1 MKSALAEL
9 SSAWRLLSR
18 SGKRILASY
27 GLSLVLLSGL
37 DAAALVLVSR
47 MFVGELIDFQ
57 DDLPSLVAMV
67 ALFVARTILSTA
79 SSWWAVRAMAAEEA
93 RIGSENLGFLL
104 NRDFAL
110 PLTETDYYNAVDR
123 GPSSV
128 TQGLLMYSVTIGSE
142 AATTAVILA
151 TLLVLDFPTAV
162 SSTVYF
168 VLVALL
174 QHRVLSRASAKAGDV
189 VVRETNAVYE
199 ALNDGFK
206 LRKVLRVMPSS
217 SFREEVGA
225 RRSRL
230 ADARGRI
237 AFLGTLPRYTM
248 ELVLSIG
255 LVVVSGV
262 AYMVNGESGTVK
274 AIAIFGVAGFRLLP
288 AINRIQG
295 LILMLFSTV
304 PAARLARLDTSS
316 VSTTSSGTDLETEW
330 TVEFRKVSF
339 RYPSSDTD
347 VIHDVSFALEH
358 GLQYAIVGPSG
369 AGKTTLLDLM
379 LGVLQPSSGT
389 VTRSSGTLVGYVPQ
403 DTHLARTGLKENVA
417 LEWDITRI
425 DERHVTDALESAA
438 IESLSQRFS
447 APDHPI
453 MSDATA
459 SGGQRQRVGLARA
472 LYRSPSLLVLDE
484 VTSALDAETESLV
497 MGSIREMRGRTT
509 VVIVAHRLTTVQ
521 HVDRVIYLDEGAVLG
536 VGTFEELRRTIPQL
550 QRQIELGTLDLV
562 D

>member
-1 MKSALAEL
+1 MKSTLTEL
-9 SSAWRLLSR
+9 SSAWHLLSR
-18 SGKRILASY
+18 NGKRVLTTY
-27 GLSLVLLSGL
+27 GVSLVLLSGL

-47 MFVGELIDFQ
+47 LFVGEIVDIQ
-57 DDLPSLVAMV
+57 DNLSSLVLMV
-67 ALFVARTILSTA
+67 VLFVVRTLLSTA
-79 SSWWAVRAMAAEEA
+79 SSWWAMRAMASEES
-93 RIGSENLGFLL
+93 RIGNENLAQLL
-104 NRDFAL
+104 TSDFST
-110 PLTETDYYNAVDR
+110 PLTEADYYNAVDR
-123 GPSSV
+123 GPASV
-128 TQGLLMYSVTIGSE
+128 TQGLLMYSVTIASE

-151 TLLVLDFPTAV
+151 TLLILDFPTAV

-174 QHRVLSRASAKAGDV
+174 QHRVLSRASARAGDV
-189 VVRETNAVYE
+189 VVGETNRVYE

-217 SFREEVGA
+217 SFRDEVGV
-225 RRSRL
+225 RRSQL
-230 ADARGRI
+230 ADARARI

-262 AYMVNGESGTVK
+262 AYLVNGETGTIK

-288 AINRIQG
+288 SINRIQG

-304 PAARLARLDTSS
+304 PAARLARLESSS
-316 VSTTSSGTDLETEW
+316 VVPSLLATHQESDEAVL
-330 TVEFRKVSF
+330 FRNVSF

-347 VIHDVSFALEH
+347 VIRDVSFSLKH

-379 LGVLQPSSGT
+379 LGVIQPSSGT
-389 VTRSSGTLVGYVPQ
+389 VTQASGTVVGYVPQ
-403 DTHLARTGLKENVA
+403 DTHLARTGLRENVA
-417 LEWDITRI
+417 LEWDTTKI
-425 DERHVTDALESAA
+425 DEHNVTDALESAA

-447 APDHPI
+447 TSDHPI

-484 VTSALDAETESLV
+484 VTSALDAETENLV
-497 MGSIREMRGRTT
+497 MGSIRDMRGRTT

-521 HVDRVIYLDEGAVLG
+521 HVDRVIYLDEGTVLG
-536 VGTFEELRRTIPQL
+536 VGTFEELRRAIPQL
-550 QRQIELGTLDLV
+550 QRQIDLGTLDLV

>member
-1 MKSALAEL
+1 MKSTLTEL

-18 SGKRILASY
+18 KGRRVLTTY
-27 GLSLVLLSGL
+27 GVSLVLLSGL

-47 MFVGELIDFQ
+47 LFVGEIVDIQ
-57 DDLPSLVAMV
+57 DDLVSLVMMV
-67 ALFVARTILSTA
+67 VLFVVRTLLSTA
-79 SSWWAVRAMAAEEA
+79 SSFWAMRAMAFEEA
-93 RIGSENLGFLL
+93 RIGNENLGQLL
-104 NRDFAL
+104 TRDFST

-123 GPSSV
+123 GPASV
-128 TQGLLMYSVTIGSE
+128 TQGLLMYSVTIASE

-174 QHRVLSRASAKAGDV
+174 QHRVLSRASARAGDV
-189 VVRETNAVYE
+189 AVRETNRVYE

-206 LRKVLRVMPSS
+206 LRKVLKVMPSS
-217 SFREEVGA
+217 SYRDEVGV

-230 ADARGRI
+230 ADARARI

-262 AYMVNGESGTVK
+262 AYLVNGESGTIK

-304 PAARLARLDTSS
+304 PAARLARLESPS
-316 VSTTSSGTDLETEW
+316 VVTTSPETHQESEV
-330 TVEFRKVSF
+330 TVMFRNVRF

-347 VIHDVSFALEH
+347 VIRDVSFALEH

-379 LGVLQPSSGT
+379 LGVLQPSGGT
-389 VTRSSGTLVGYVPQ
+389 VTRSAGTLVGYVPQ

-447 APDHPI
+447 ASDHPI
-453 MSDATA
+453 MSDASA

-484 VTSALDAETESLV
+484 VTSALDAETENLV
-497 MGSIREMRGRTT
+497 MGSIREMRGTTT

>member
-1 MKSALAEL
+1 MKLTLTEL
-9 SSAWRLLSR
+9 SSAWHLLSR
-18 SGKRILASY
+18 NGKRVLTAY
-27 GLSLVLLSGL
+27 GVSLVLLSGL

-47 MFVGELIDFQ
+47 LFVGEIVDVRNNLS
-57 DDLPSLVAMV
+57 SLVLMV
-67 ALFVARTILSTA
+67 ILFVVRTLLSTA
-79 SSWWAVRAMAAEEA
+79 SSWWAMRAMAFEES
-93 RIGSENLGFLL
+93 RIGNENLGQLL
-104 NRDFAL
+104 TRDFST

-123 GPSSV
+123 GPASV
-128 TQGLLMYSVTIGSE
+128 TQGLLMNSVTIASE
-142 AATTAVILA
+142 TATTVVILA

-174 QHRVLSRASAKAGDV
+174 QHRVLSRASARAGDV
-189 VVRETNAVYE
+189 VVGETNRVYE

-217 SFREEVGA
+217 SFHEEVGG
-225 RRSRL
+225 RRSQL
-230 ADARGRI
+230 ADARARI

-262 AYMVNGESGTVK
+262 AYLVNGETGTIK
-274 AIAIFGVAGFRLLP
+274 AIAIFGIAGFRLLP
-288 AINRIQG
+288 SINRIQG

-304 PAARLARLDTSS
+304 PAARLARLESSS
-316 VSTTSSGTDLETEW
+316 VVPSSPGTHQDSEET
-330 TVEFRKVSF
+330 VLFRNVSF

-347 VIHDVSFALEH
+347 VIRDVSLTLKH

-389 VTRSSGTLVGYVPQ
+389 VTRSSGTVVGYVPQ
-403 DTHLARTGLKENVA
+403 DTHLARTGLRENVA
-417 LEWDITRI
+417 LEWDTTMI
-425 DERHVTDALESAA
+425 DEHDVTDALESAA

-447 APDHPI
+447 TSDHPI

-472 LYRSPSLLVLDE
+472 LYRSPTLLVLDE
-484 VTSALDAETESLV
+484 VTSALDAETENLV

-521 HVDRVIYLDEGAVLG
+521 HVDRVIYLDEGTVLG
-536 VGTFEELRRTIPQL
+536 VGTFEELRRAIPQL
-550 QRQIELGTLDLV
+550 QRQIDLGTLDLV